1 MDLLKKKDLSP
12 MLIARMQEPFDD
24 ENWVY
29 ELKLDGCRCLGYF
42 DGGSVFLRNKRNMEL
57 LPRFPELKG
66 IGSKVEGKKILD
78 GELVVLKGGTPDFYE
93 LQRRTMMTDKFK
105 IQMAA
110 SINPA
115 SFVAFDCLY
124 TDGKQV
130 MDQPLLSR
138 KELLQKAVKEDARIA
153 VSRFV
158 HSDGVALFRLAD
170 ERELEGVVA
179 KRSDSLYYP
188 GKRTKDWIK
197 FKRMADEDFVVCG
210 YIRKKEN
217 IYSIVLGKPGRN
229 GFVYKGHVTLGVPA
243 AAVGRLRR
251 WPGQPFMVYPSGSGN
266 ESAVWVYPEKVCT
279 VEYMPNTKN
288 SLRQAV
294 FKGFREDMAPED
306 VE

>member
-42 DGGSVFLRNKRNMEL
+42 DGDSVLLRNKRNMEL
-57 LPRFPELKG
+57 LPRFPELEG
-66 IGSKVEGKKILD
+66 IGNRVEGKKILD
-78 GELVVLKGGTPDFYE
+78 GELVVLKGGAPDFYE

-110 SINPA
+110 SMNPA

-138 KELLQKAVKEDARIA
+138 KEMLQKAVKEDARIA

-158 HSDGVALFRLAD
+158 HSEGVALFRLAD
-170 ERELEGVVA
+170 EKELEGVVA

-210 YIRKKEN
+210 YIRKKGN
-217 IYSIVLGKPGRN
+217 IYSIVLGKPDGN
-229 GFVYKGHVTLGVPA
+229 GFVYKGHVTLGVSA
-243 AAVGRLRR
+243 AHVGNLRR

>member
-1 MDLLKKKDLSP
+1 MDLFEKKDLCP
-12 MLIARMQEPFDD
+12 MLIAQMQEPFND
-24 ENWVY
+24 EKWIY

-42 DGGSVFLRNKRNMEL
+42 DGGSVYLRNKRNMEL
-57 LPRFPELKG
+57 LPRFPELEG
-66 IGSKVEGKKILD
+66 IGSKIEGKKILD
-78 GELVVLKGGTPDFYE
+78 GELVVLKGGVPDFYE

-110 SINPA
+110 SMYPA

-124 TDGKQV
+124 ADRKQV

-138 KELLQKAVKEDARIA
+138 KELLQKTVKEDARIA

-179 KRSDSLYYP
+179 KRSDSRYYP

-197 FKRMADEDFVVCG
+197 FKRMADEDFIACG
-210 YIRKKEN
+210 YIRKNGN
-217 IYSIVLGKPGRN
+217 IYSIILGKSDRN
-229 GFVYKGHVTLGVPA
+229 GFVYKGHVTLGVSA
-243 AAVGRLRR
+243 ATVGNLRR
-251 WPGQPFMVYPSGSGN
+251 WPGQPFMAYPSGSGN

-294 FKGFREDMAPED
+294 FKGFREDMVPED

>member
-1 MDLLKKKDLSP
+1 MDLFEEKDLSP
-12 MLIARMQEPFDD
+12 MLIAQMQEPFNDK
-24 ENWVY
+24 NWIY

-42 DGGSVFLRNKRNMEL
+42 DRGNVYLRNKRNMEL

-66 IGSKVEGKKILD
+66 IGGRVEGKRILD
-78 GELVVLKGGTPDFYE
+78 GELAVLKGGVPDFYE
-93 LQRRTMMTDKFK
+93 LQRRTMLADKFK

-110 SINPA
+110 SMNPA

-124 TDGKQV
+124 ADGGQA
-130 MDQPLLSR
+130 MDRPLLLR
-138 KELLQKAVKEDARIA
+138 KELLQGAVKEDARIA

-158 HSDGVALFRLAD
+158 HSDGAGLFRLAD
-170 ERELEGVVA
+170 ERGLEGVVA
-179 KRSDSLYYP
+179 KRSDSFYYP

-217 IYSIVLGKPGRN
+217 VYSIILGKPGRD
-229 GFVYKGHVTLGVPA
+229 GLVYKGHVTLGVPA
-243 AAVGRLRR
+243 AAVGSLRR
-251 WPGQPFMVYPSGSGN
+251 WPGPPFMAYPLGSGN
-266 ESAVWVYPEKVCT
+266 EAAVWVYPEKVCT

-294 FKGFREDMAPED
+294 FKGFREDMLPED
-306 VE
+306 VD